1 MSGPARAGL
10 FIYAV
15 DEKRVADFY
24 MEIAGM
30 EVLHQREDLIV
41 LQSSD
46 IQLLIHKIPDEISS
60 SIEIEEPPARRENS
74 ALKFFFT
81 VKSIASAKDLAK
93 KMGGEVFAGTWDGP
107 GFIACNAMDPEGNV
121 IQLRESV

>member
-60 SIEIEEPPARRENS
+60 GIEIEEPPARRENS

-93 KMGGEVFAGTWDGP
+93 KMGGEVFAGT
-107 GFIACNAMDPEGNV
+107 FIL
-121 IQLRESV
+121 IHKFFL